1 MFNLLEKEMKEIT
14 CETYET
20 IPKQERLVEV
30 VRLQSGE
37 FAIAVSI
44 KDNPHNFLLL
54 QKEEFIAL
62 AEELRTKF
70 LDVTMGLDDV
80 NVSVDAV
87 DYNSLNLPMWK

>member
-1 MFNLLEKEMKEIT
+1 MKEIT

-20 IPKQERLVEV
+20 IPKQDRLVAV

-37 FAIAVSI
+37 FAIAVS
-44 KDNPHNFLLL
+44 LLL

-62 AEELRTKF
+62 AEKLRTDF

-80 NVSVDAV
+80 DVSVDAV
-87 DYNSLNLPMWK
+87 SYDSLNLPMWK

>member
-1 MFNLLEKEMKEIT
+1 MKEIT
-14 CETYET
+14 NETYET
-20 IPKQERLVEV
+20 IPKQDRLVEV
-30 VRLQSGE
+30 IRLQSGE
-37 FAIAVSI
+37 FAITVSV

-80 NVSVDAV
+80 DVSVGAV
-87 DYNSLNLPMWK
+87 SYDSLNLPMWK